1 MRMIIIIDSYLILF
15 FLLIIS
21 MKINGKTM
29 KLTKITLAILAIASI
44 SACST
49 TNPNIKKANIEEQYI
64 GADKQNAVIF
74 FGNQLSEVKVS
85 VDSDVAQ
92 NMDTLS
98 QRGFSPEM
106 LQSVLRDNLLNSGLY
121 SKGSATGLT
130 LNVLVT
136 NAKVRSAFGAKNFGS
151 LDGSDYLNTN
161 VTITDKSGKVLS
173 SAVINTPKLVACPTT
188 EVNNKVVPD
197 CSESDRVKLMNSYLV
212 AETTDFIRGRF
223 IK

>member
-1 MRMIIIIDSYLILF
+1 MRIVIFINDCLILF
-15 FLLIIS
+15 FLLIKS
-21 MKINGKTM
+21 MKINGKPM
-29 KLTKITLAILAIASI
+29 RLTKITLAILSIATI

-49 TNPNIKKANIEEQYI
+49 TNTNIKKANIEEQYI
-64 GADKQNAVIF
+64 SANKQNVVIF
-74 FGNQLSEVKVS
+74 FGNQLSEVNVIMDSEVS
-85 VDSDVAQ
+85 Q

-130 LNVLVT
+130 LNVVVT
-136 NAKVRSAFGAKNFGS
+136 NAKIRSAFGAKNFGS

-161 VTITDKSGKVLS
+161 VTITDKNGKVLS
-173 SAVINTPKLVACPTT
+173 SAVINTPKLVACPTA
-188 EVNNKVVPD
+188 EVNNKFVPN
-197 CSESDRVKLMNSYLV
+197 CSESDRVTLMNSYLV